1 MPGERV
7 EPFDPEEFTKKGKA
21 VYEKLRDKLE
31 PKYKGKFI
39 AIEPETGDYFLG
51 DTMTEADR
59 KGREKYPD
67 KLFFFTRVGYPAAV
81 ILRRW
86 Q

>member
-1 MPGERV
+1 MPGEKV
-7 EPFDPEEFTKKGKA
+7 EPFDVEEFTRRGKA
-21 VYEKLRDKLE
+21 VYEKLRGELE

-39 AIEPETGDYFLG
+39 AIDPETGDYFLG
-51 DTMTEADR
+51 DTMVEADR

-67 KLFFFTRVGYPAAV
+67 KLFFFARIGYPTAV
-81 ILRRW
+81 VLRR